1 MNHLAVAHND
11 GCVSIRKVEGIEEAG
26 EGDVN
31 VKLNYINNKVVHKIN
46 NIKEWC
52 EVLEYNKEGTK
63 LAIGSHDN
71 AIYVYNCKEDC
82 KY

>member
-11 GCVSIRKVEGIEEAG
+11 GAVSIRQVEGIEEAA
-26 EGDVN
+26 EGDTN
-31 VKLNYINNKVVHKIN
+31 VKLDNNPVLINRP
-46 NIKEWC
+46 KEWC

-71 AIYVYNCKEDC
+71 AIYVYNC
-82 KY
+82 